1 MRKGKREREGDMEQR
16 EIVRPLRG
24 MKLKVERK
32 EMSVSHRCNIYGRV
46 LGSFFYVASRCLVI
60 ARVVVVVVLGLL

>member
-1 MRKGKREREGDMEQR
+1 MEQR
-16 EIVRPLRG
+16 EIVRPPKG

-46 LGSFFYVASRCLVI
+46 LGSFFYTLLYVASRCLVI
-60 ARVVVVVVLGLL
+60 ARVVVVVVVLGLL

>member
-1 MRKGKREREGDMEQR
+1 MEQR

-46 LGSFFYVASRCLVI
+46 LGSFFYCTLRLVASSSP
-60 ARVVVVVVLGLL
+60 GLLLLLF